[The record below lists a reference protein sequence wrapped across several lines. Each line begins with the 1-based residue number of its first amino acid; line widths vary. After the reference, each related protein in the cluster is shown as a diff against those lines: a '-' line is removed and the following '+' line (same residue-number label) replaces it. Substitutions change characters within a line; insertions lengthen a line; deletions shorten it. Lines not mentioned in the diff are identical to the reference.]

1 MNTVA
6 MILMPVLLINL
17 VYVTQSLWREQ
28 RKRIRRLRGDKM
40 THDEMIER
48 ISEWKDI
55 CKSSSWDGVDAIG
68 IEEAV
73 VHKALHLIESGIVD
87 DFIGGICP
95 THSGTIKFFKYN
107 DDSIFIEIQ
116 TQLYKVESI
125 ERVEPVYCYT
135 LDDVRDALR

>member
-6 MILMPVLLINL
+6 MILMPILLIDL
-17 VYVTQSLWREQ
+17 ICVAQSLWKEQ

-40 THDEMIER
+40 THDEMIAK

-55 CKSSSWDGVDAIG
+55 CRNSSWDGVDAIG
-68 IEEAV
+68 IEESV
-73 VHKALHLIESGIVD
+73 VCKAIHLIESGIVD

-107 DDSIFIEIQ
+107 DDSILIEIQ

-125 ERVEPVYCYT
+125 ERAEPVYCYS